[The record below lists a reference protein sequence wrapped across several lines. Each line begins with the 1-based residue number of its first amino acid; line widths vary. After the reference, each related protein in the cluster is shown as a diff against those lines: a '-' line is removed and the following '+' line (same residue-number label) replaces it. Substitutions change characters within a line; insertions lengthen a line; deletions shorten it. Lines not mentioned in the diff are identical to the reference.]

1 MNVMGCDDLSRK
13 VHLVFASLLTDRAI
27 PYRHDR
33 GFEHSEVQPCAIH
46 QKMEHSGTGFAGV
59 MFSLDTEN
67 GLRDVT
73 VSCSK
78 GNTGYIYEGLPK
90 YERTEQTWASYRR
103 WARVSWST

>member
-1 MNVMGCDDLSRK
+1 MCTAPCPKMNVMGCDDLSRK
-13 VHLVFASLLTDRAI
+13 VRLVFASLLTDRAI

-46 QKMEHSGTGFAGV
+46 QKMEHSETGFAGV

-78 GNTGYIYEGLPK
+78 GNTGYIYEGTCRMRPL
-90 YERTEQTWASYRR
+90 RASRR
-103 WARVSWST
+103 PT